1 MALKREVISGGR
13 RSWLGSKHG
22 VSEAQTFEVDATK
35 FTGGVLSSGTPVAVV
50 GGKLVPYKSDGSG
63 GSEKLVGFV
72 VDDNYVSEGEPNAAV
87 LLHGQVIVKN
97 LPVEFTAPADPG
109 QFIYR

>member
-13 RSWLGSKHG
+13 KSWLGSKHG
-22 VSEAQTFEVDATK
+22 VSEAQTFEVNAEA
-35 FTGGVLSSGTPVAVV
+35 FTGDVVQSGTPVAVV
-50 GGKLVPYKSDGSG
+50 GGKLVPFNSGGSDGS
-63 GSEKLVGFV
+63 ENLVGFV
-72 VDDNYVSEGEPNAAV
+72 VEDNHVSEGEPNAAV
-87 LLHGQVIVKN
+87 LLHGQVIVQN

>member
-13 RSWLGSKHG
+13 KSWLGSKHG

-35 FTGGVLSSGTPVAVV
+35 FTGGVLVAGTPVSAV
-50 GGKLVPYKSDGSG
+50 GGKLAPYASESG
-63 GSEKLVGFV
+63 LLGFV
-72 VDDNYVSEGEPNAAV
+72 VDDNDISGGEPNAAV
-87 LLHGQVIVKN
+87 LLHGQIIVQN